1 MDLGNAFAAV
11 NWLAVLC
18 ASIAAF
24 LIGWVWYSRKVFG
37 NAWLIEIGLTEESM
51 HQAKMPL
58 IVGGTFALQ
67 FVAAT
72 TLSMF
77 LGSGSDWLI
86 GLQAGLLIGIGWIA
100 TAYGITY
107 LFEQRSLRI
116 FLINTGYFLVLF
128 ATMGLILGAWNQA

>member
-18 ASIAAF
+18 ASVAAF
-24 LIGWVWYSRKVFG
+24 VIGWVWYSKRFFG
-37 NAWLIEIGLTEESM
+37 STWLIEVGLTEESLR
-51 HQAKMPL
+51 QAKMPL
-58 IVGGTFALQ
+58 IFGGTFVLQ

-72 TLSMF
+72 ALAMF
-77 LGSGSDWLI
+77 LGTGSDWLI
-86 GLQAGLLIGIGWIA
+86 GLQAGLLIGLGWIA

-128 ATMGLILGAWNQA
+128 ATMGLILGAWQSA